1 MIVIGIDL
9 SGPAN
14 HKDTVAAAFSVKENQ
29 LSFIESIN
37 GASDQDILS
46 LAGRYLG
53 KEKVAIG
60 IDAPLSYQDGG
71 GDRAQDKALRS
82 VLKEG
87 GLNGSSIMTPTMT
100 RMVYI
105 TLRGI
110 QLSRMLKNLH
120 GDPEIVEVHPGA
132 AIGLRMSSPDLALKY
147 KKDAAARKAVFN
159 WLTEQYFLDLPH
171 TIADTTHAID
181 ACGAALAAWHYAAP
195 DGDPV
200 WVYEKTS
207 AAHPFV
213 MCC

>member
-9 SGPAN
+9 SGPSN
-14 HKDTVAAAFSVKENQ
+14 HKDTVAAAFSVKENR

-37 GASDQDILS
+37 VASDQDILS

-53 KEKVAIG
+53 KEKVVIG

-71 GDRAQDKALRS
+71 GDRVQDKALRG

-110 QLSRMLKNLH
+110 QLSRMLQNLH
-120 GDPEIVEVHPGA
+120 GDAEIVEVHPGA
-132 AIGLRMSSPDLALKY
+132 AIGLRMPAPELALTY
-147 KKDAAARKAVFN
+147 KKDTAARTAVFN
-159 WLTEQYFLDLPH
+159 WLTEQYFSELPD
-171 TIADTTHAID
+171 TTADTTHAID
-181 ACGAALAAWHYAAP
+181 ACGAALAAWYYAAP
-195 DGDPV
+195 DKNSI